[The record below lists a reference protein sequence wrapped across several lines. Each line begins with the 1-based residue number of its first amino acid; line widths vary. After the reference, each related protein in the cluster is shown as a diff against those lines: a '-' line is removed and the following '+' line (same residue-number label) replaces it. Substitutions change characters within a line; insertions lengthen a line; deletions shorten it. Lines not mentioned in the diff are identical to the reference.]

1 MDVRNLASRRIFY
14 IHVPLACWEG
24 RGRKGSN
31 AFLNLGCAKPKR
43 RYLTPGTSQRSVKFV
58 MKMRRIAVV
67 QRQATAALVLL
78 AILIAPL
85 CAPLCGSR
93 ACAGSQTEDCHSSVT
108 ANGGTH
114 ETDLRTDRAC
124 ALGELPTA
132 ALNETTIS
140 PEQLKQV
147 FALPSSPQFSIA
159 DQPALIAVES
169 ALSPRDNEPPQ
180 NRLIEV
186 AVLRI

>member
-1 MDVRNLASRRIFY
+1 MN
-14 IHVPLACWEG
+14 
-24 RGRKGSN
+24 
-31 AFLNLGCAKPKR
+31 
-43 RYLTPGTSQRSVKFV
+43 
-58 MKMRRIAVV
+58 MRRIADV

-93 ACAGSQTEDCHSSVT
+93 ACAGSSQTEDCHSSVA
-108 ANGGTH
+108 ANAGTH

-159 DQPALIAVES
+159 DQPALIAVKS
-169 ALSPRDNEPPQ
+169 ALSPPDNELPQ
-180 NRLIEV
+180 NSLIEV